1 MRGQRHIIRS
11 RLSPA
16 RDGGEQ
22 SHKRGSLRCRS
33 SVLTAVVE
41 PTLPIYKQ
49 VHHTEWVRVDRGLR
63 RPQGGSRECERG
75 YVAPARGPVMRIGA
89 GTDTGGEVTSPAAYV
104 PRDSFEAISDA
115 RTRDAMG
122 TYSARSTPFPTSPP
136 ISGTLTPYTNRDMSP
151 QEPDVRRD
159 DERRYLVGI
168 PDVYSFQ
175 PLAAREATP
184 WASKTRATCTR

>member
-1 MRGQRHIIRS
+1 MQGVGQESQPKRESTTPERAAPAAS
-11 RLSPA
+11 LSPSRDSIHVICA
-16 RDGGEQ
+16 RPPVRE
-22 SHKRGSLRCRS
+22 
-33 SVLTAVVE
+33 
-41 PTLPIYKQ
+41 Q

-89 GTDTGGEVTSPAAYV
+89 
-104 PRDSFEAISDA
+104 
-115 RTRDAMG
+115 
-122 TYSARSTPFPTSPP
+122 
-136 ISGTLTPYTNRDMSP
+136 GTLTPYTNRDMSP